1 MALAVLDDDRS
12 VQAVGD
18 AYGCSWNTCINGS
31 TQTFPPAIPEAQRRI
46 LTDLGVKPKSGRN
59 PIRNRSDRHISS
71 PRKIEASL
79 DPLLVFGPNCG
90 KDGWVAEIGVTVR
103 QFAAELF
110 VEHFDLP
117 PLRIEHRSV
126 MIFAV
131 LIMRSVRKTWRAA
144 GIWVTAV
151 DGPTVV
157 KAALPALQDHRH
169 HLHVAPF
176 GA

>member
-1 MALAVLDDDRS
+1 MAPAFSADFVPL
-12 VQAVGD
+12 
-18 AYGCSWNTCINGS
+18 
-31 TQTFPPAIPEAQRRI
+31 TQ
-46 LTDLGVKPKSGRN
+46 
-59 PIRNRSDRHISS
+59 S
-71 PRKIEASL
+71 PRQAWTQ
-79 DPLLVFGPNCG
+79 LLLFGPNCG

-117 PLRIEHRSV
+117 PLRIKHRSV

-151 DGPTVV
+151 DGPAVV
-157 KAALPALQDHRH
+157 KAALPAL
-169 HLHVAPF
+169 
-176 GA
+176 